1 MQAERFL
8 QFIQNPHLLSKEN
21 LSEMETLVHHFPYV
35 QNIQLLYLFNL
46 HKTQDIRFGEQL
58 QKTATYT
65 SNRKWL
71 KEQLQRL
78 KDEPLAREIQ
88 ATEIEQIQVEVK
100 EEETPGKQALSGA
113 STGVEEVYPDQ
124 LEKNESQTQIPVEQE
139 PEVPTIRQWTK
150 ESDEELI
157 QKRAQVRSK
166 AELLQLVK
174 KRLAEIEAEKK
185 RVLPTAYVQAKPLQ
199 SKMDIIDK
207 FIQEEPS
214 ISRPEKTAF
223 FDPDIVA
230 QESVFDDGI
239 LVTETLATIYA
250 DQGNYR
256 KAKEI
261 YQLLILKYPEKS
273 SYFAA
278 LIQELDKNLI
288 K

>member
-21 LSEMETLVHHFPYV
+21 LSEMETLVRHFPYV

-46 HKTQDIRFGEQL
+46 NKTQDIRFGEQL

-65 SNRKWL
+65 ANRKWL
-71 KEQLQRL
+71 KEQLQGL
-78 KDEPLAREIQ
+78 KNESLVRETQ
-88 ATEIEQIQVEVK
+88 APETKQIPVQVK
-100 EEETPGKQALSGA
+100 EEETPGKQALSEEP
-113 STGVEEVYPDQ
+113 TVVEEVYPEQ
-124 LEKNESQTQIPVEQE
+124 IEKRDSQAQIPVEQGQQL
-139 PEVPTIRQWTK
+139 PRIKHWIK

-185 RVLPTAYVQAKPLQ
+185 SALPVAFVEAKPLQ
-199 SKMDIIDK
+199 NKMDIIDK

-223 FDPDIVA
+223 FDPDIAA